1 MKRWRIGF
9 VVPRY
14 GEDVLGGAEAL
25 ARSLAEQIVAV
36 NWADVCVLTTCAR
49 DHFTWRNEL
58 PAGESVINGVPVRRF
73 PIAQRGRDAARYHAL
88 HLRLIR
94 NERLLVEEQY
104 EWVHQSAHSPAL
116 YAYLETH
123 GTEFDFLIFIP
134 YLFGTTYYGS
144 AIHPNRSILWP
155 CLHDEIYAYLSPTRE
170 MYKSCVGVMFNTY
183 PESRLAQRL
192 SGTHRGAQVVGVG
205 FAPFQADGVRFRE
218 GSGIRDPFI
227 LYSGRLEG
235 AKNVPLLIQY
245 FLEYKRRHARALKLV
260 LMGKGPE
267 SLPNHPDIINLGF
280 RQGQPKL
287 DVYAAAT
294 ILCQPSVNES
304 LSIVMMESWL
314 CRVPVLVHAD
324 CAVTRYNVTQ
334 SNGGLYFRDY
344 DEFESVLDLV
354 LNDESLRRRLGENGL
369 YYVQTQYCW
378 DAVLGRFEAAF
389 KCWSDLKTRS

>member
-25 ARSLAEQIVAV
+25 ARSLAERIVATD
-36 NWADVCVLTTCAR
+36 WANVRVLTTCAR

-58 PAGESVINGVPVRRF
+58 PAGESLVNGVPVRRF
-73 PIAQRGRDAARYHAL
+73 PIAPRERDAARYHAL

-94 NERLLVEEQY
+94 NERLAVEEQY
-104 EWVHQSAHSPAL
+104 EWVHQSAHSPTL
-116 YAYLETH
+116 YAYLETQ

-144 AIHPNRSILWP
+144 TIHPNRSILWP
-155 CLHDEIYAYLSPTRE
+155 CLHDEIYAYLMPTRE
-170 MYKSCVGVMFNTY
+170 MYRSCVGVMFNTY

-192 SGTHRGAQVVGVG
+192 YGAHPGAHIVGVG
-205 FAPFQADGVRFRE
+205 FSSFQADGARFRE
-218 GSGIRDPFI
+218 RSGIREQFI

-245 FLEYKRRHARALKLV
+245 FLEYKRQRGGALKLV
-260 LMGKGPE
+260 LIGQGPE
-267 SLPNHPDIINLGF
+267 PIPRHSDIVRLGF
-280 RQGQPKL
+280 WQGQEKL

-294 ILCQPSVNES
+294 LLCQPSVNES

-314 CRVPVLVHAD
+314 CGVPVLVHAD
-324 CAVTRYNVTQ
+324 CAVTRYHVTQ

-344 DEFESVLDLV
+344 DEFKAVLDLL
-354 LNDESLRRRLGENGL
+354 LNDESLRRKLGDNGKR
-369 YYVQTQYCW
+369 YVQTEYNW
-378 DAVLGRFEAAF
+378 DVVLKRFEMALE
-389 KCWSDLKTRS
+389 CWNDLKK

>member
-1 MKRWRIGF
+1 MKRWRIAF

-25 ARSLAEQIVAV
+25 ARMLAEQIVAM
-36 NWADVCVLTTCAR
+36 NWADVHVLTTCAR

-58 PAGESVINGVPVRRF
+58 PAGGSMVNGVPVRRF
-73 PIAQRGRDAARYHAL
+73 PIDSRARDSARYHAL

-94 NERLLVEEQY
+94 NERLSVEEQY
-104 EWVHQSAHSPAL
+104 EWVHHSAHSPEL

-144 AIHPNRSILWP
+144 AIHPTRSVLWL
-155 CLHDEIYAYLSPTRE
+155 CLHDEIYAYLTPTRE
-170 MYKSCVGVMFNTY
+170 MYQSCVGVMFNTY

-192 SGTHRGAQVVGVG
+192 YGPHRGAQIVGVG
-205 FAPFQADGVRFRE
+205 FSPFQADGARFRE
-218 GSGIRDPFI
+218 RSGIREPFI

-235 AKNVPLLIQY
+235 AKNVPLLIDF
-245 FLEYKRRHARALKLV
+245 FLRYKKQRGGSLKLV
-260 LMGKGPE
+260 LMGHGPE
-267 SLPNHPDIINLGF
+267 AIPRHVDIVNLGF
-280 RQGQPKL
+280 RQGQEKL

-294 ILCQPSVNES
+294 LLCQPSVNES

-324 CAVTRYNVTQ
+324 CAVTRYHVAQ

-344 DEFESVLDLV
+344 DEFEAVLDLL
-354 LNDESLRRRLGENGL
+354 LNDESLRRQLGENG
-369 YYVQTQYCW
+369 YRYVRTQYNW
-378 DAVLGRFEAAF
+378 DVVLGRFEAALE
-389 KCWSDLKTRS
+389 CWSKLKA